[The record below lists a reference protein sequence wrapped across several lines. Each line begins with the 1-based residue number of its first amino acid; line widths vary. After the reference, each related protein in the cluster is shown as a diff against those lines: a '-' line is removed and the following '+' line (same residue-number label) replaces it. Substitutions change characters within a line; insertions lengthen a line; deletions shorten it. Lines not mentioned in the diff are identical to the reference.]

1 MYSIIY
7 NERAR
12 KDILFHEKSG
22 NKPLVQ
28 KLLYLLEELRINP
41 RTGTGKPEP
50 LKHNRAGQWSR
61 RINNEHRLV
70 YTIEDNVVKVV
81 SVLSAKGHY

>member
-1 MYSIIY
+1 MYNVIIS
-7 NERAR
+7 ERA
-12 KDILFHEKSG
+12 KGDIRSHIRSG
-22 NKPLVQ
+22 NIPLTR
-28 KLLYLLEELRINP
+28 KIDRLIDELEINP

-50 LKHNRAGQWSR
+50 LKHDRAGQWSR